1 MSDTGNERP
10 AGWYHAEGD
19 PPGTQRYW
27 DGSAW
32 QGGPQAAPDGGGLG
46 GAAFGGAAA
55 QAMTSMPGMGGNDA
69 DYKGFFPTLFDF
81 SLSSFLAPKVI
92 RILYII
98 GVVLICLGGV
108 AMLIAFLA
116 GGGTGILLG
125 LIIVPLFTL
134 FYLILVRIQVEFVIV
149 AFRTFEQVK
158 QLRAD
163 ME

>member
-27 DGSAW
+27 DGAAW

-46 GAAFGGAAA
+46 AGALGGAAA
-55 QAMTSMPGMGGNDA
+55 QAMTAMPGMGDTNS

-98 GVVLICLGGV
+98 GVVLICLAGV
-108 AMLIAFLA
+108 FILIASIA
-116 GGGTGILLG
+116 GGGSGILVG
-125 LIIVPLFTL
+125 LIVAPLITL
-134 FYLILVRIQVEFVIV
+134 LYLILVRIQVEFVII
-149 AFRTFEQVK
+149 AFRTYEQVK